1 MTTQAS
7 HPEVRESR
15 AATSGRRRGAARRL
29 LSRTLTSAWTDD
41 IFSEAAS
48 AAFWQTLSLPPLL
61 LGLFATLGY
70 VDGIFGPDTGTAVEG
85 WVLELARGL
94 FSRQALDQIITPTV
108 QDVLGA
114 APAGV
119 ISVGFVISLWSG
131 SSAMSA
137 FVDAITRAHDQYE
150 MRNLVWQRVLAI
162 LMYIVGLAT
171 GIIAIPL
178 MTLGPERLIPLLPD
192 AWEAGTVRLVELLFY
207 PGIGV
212 VLLVVLTTL
221 YKVALPLKPPWRRGL
236 PGALVAVAVFFA
248 GTWVLRFYLD
258 SVAAA
263 GVTYGALAAPIA
275 LLLATF
281 AIGLAIILGAH
292 LNASVQALWPVHLKD
307 KRGRL
312 ERSGP
317 GTKELRRIVRE
328 NPEAAATVLEH
339 LAYEVRRPETPLKE
353 HHPRAP
359 SAD

>member
-1 MTTQAS
+1 VTEQAS
-7 HPEVRESR
+7 HPEVRTVP
-15 AATSGRRRGAARRL
+15 AATRGRRRGAARRL
-29 LSRTLTSAWTDD
+29 LTRTVTSAWTDD
-41 IFSEAAS
+41 IFSEAAN

-70 VDGIFGPDTGTAVEG
+70 VDGIFGPDTSVAVEN
-85 WVLELARGL
+85 WVLELAQGV
-94 FSRQALDQIITPTV
+94 FSRQALDDIITPTV

-137 FVDAITRAHDQYE
+137 FIDAITRAHDQYE
-150 MRNLVWQRVLAI
+150 LRNLVWQRILAI
-162 LMYIVGLAT
+162 LLYVVGLAT

-178 MTLGPERLIPLLPD
+178 MTLGPGRLIPLLPD
-192 AWEAGTVRLVELLFY
+192 AWEAASGRLVEVLFY
-207 PGIGV
+207 PGIGL
-212 VLLVVLTTL
+212 VLLLVLTTL

-236 PGALVAVAVFFA
+236 PGALLAVTVFFV
-248 GTWVLRFYLD
+248 GTWVLRIYLD
-258 SVAAA
+258 SVTAA

-292 LNASVQALWPVHLKD
+292 LNAAVQALWPVRLKD
-307 KRGRL
+307 ARRRL

-328 NPEAAATVLEH
+328 HPEAAATVLEH
-339 LAYEVRRPETPLKE
+339 LAYEVRRPETPLEE
-353 HHPRAP
+353 HHPSPP
-359 SAD
+359 SAG